1 MTMLSDPI
9 LFGLLARLPEV
20 HQARIGFGNV
30 AKPDC
35 VQPEE
40 RVDTTLSTLPRKQR
54 SGNIAEP
61 SPIKCTALICPWGY
75 MAGSNSKT
83 AFDNIAKSEMGV
95 KNMNKQSHRTCV
107 RMSVKDYELLK
118 KKSAGTGLS
127 ANAWLMA
134 QLETNRPF
142 LHREEE
148 TWQVIRFMDETGR
161 EINEIA
167 RDFNSGHGT
176 AEQLRYAVRLLGDV
190 YERIYALRKKGYIR
204 AA

>member
-1 MTMLSDPI
+1 
-9 LFGLLARLPEV
+9 
-20 HQARIGFGNV
+20 
-30 AKPDC
+30 
-35 VQPEE
+35 
-40 RVDTTLSTLPRKQR
+40 
-54 SGNIAEP
+54 
-61 SPIKCTALICPWGY
+61 
-75 MAGSNSKT
+75 
-83 AFDNIAKSEMGV
+83 
-95 KNMNKQSHRTCV
+95 MNKQSHRTCV